1 MADQSDLKAQL
12 EQTREALQ
20 PLVWQQHVLR
30 NSMKGTVSTPRP
42 VSQNSRPA
50 ETAASEPATSSN

>member
-1 MADQSDLKAQL
+1 MTDQSQLKAQL

-20 PLVWQQHVLR
+20 ASIWQQHVLR

-42 VSQNSRPA
+42 VPQNPQPA
-50 ETAASEPATSSN
+50 EIAASEPTTSSS